1 MSKSYVSNVLRS
13 AVGGFV
19 QDRLTGVVQQSLA
32 SVETELP
39 GLWVLHAK
47 RDKLINLFEGAANLF
62 KGVPSDED
70 NEIED
75 DIFLDVLSMCQ
86 TKLINRIVST
96 ITSEVT
102 IFKLKEMTSCPSR
115 CGEEESSSEEGDG
128 MSIPFSV
135 MGCPYI
141 LSGPFGRKRKRC

>member
-1 MSKSYVSNVLRS
+1 MSKSHVSNVFRS

-19 QDRLTGVVQQSLA
+19 QDRLTGVVQQYLA
-32 SVETELP
+32 SVETEML

-47 RDKLINLFEGAANLF
+47 RDKLIKLFEGAANLF
-62 KGVPSDED
+62 KVVPSDED

-75 DIFLDVLSMCQ
+75 DIFLEVLSMCQ

-96 ITSEVT
+96 ITSEV
-102 IFKLKEMTSCPSR
+102 KLKEITLCPSR
-115 CGEEESSSEEGDG
+115 CGEEESSYEEGEG
-128 MSIPFSV
+128 KAIPFSV